1 MKTDVTRIGL
11 ALLVAFLLACGAA
24 SEGAKAVDSPGDATG
39 LVGNPAPDFSVKPV
53 AGRKAPVSLKS
64 LHGSVVLLDFWG
76 TFCEPCK
83 KSFPKL
89 QDLYAKYSDKGLQI
103 VGVSEDE
110 VDDKDKIPGFA
121 GTYGVHF
128 PLAWDEDKAI
138 AREYK
143 PETMPST
150 FVIDRKG
157 VVRYAHAGYHDGE
170 EIEIEKEVE
179 ELLGR

>member
-1 MKTDVTRIGL
+1 MKTEVTRIVLGL
-11 ALLVAFLLACGAA
+11 GALPLLACGAA
-24 SEGAKAVDSPGDATG
+24 SEGSKTADSPGDTSG
-39 LVGNPAPDFSVKPV
+39 LVGNPAPDFSIKPV
-53 AGRKAPVSLKS
+53 AGKKAAVSLKS
-64 LHGSVVLLDFWG
+64 LHGSVILLDFWG

-83 KSFPKL
+83 RSFPKL
-89 QDLYAKYSDKGLQI
+89 QDLYDKYSDKGLQI
-103 VGVSEDE
+103 LGVSEDE

-121 GTYGVHF
+121 GTYGVRF
-128 PLAWDEDKAI
+128 PVAWDEDKAI
-138 AREYK
+138 ARQYK

-157 VVRYAHAGYHDGE
+157 VVRYAHAGYHNGE